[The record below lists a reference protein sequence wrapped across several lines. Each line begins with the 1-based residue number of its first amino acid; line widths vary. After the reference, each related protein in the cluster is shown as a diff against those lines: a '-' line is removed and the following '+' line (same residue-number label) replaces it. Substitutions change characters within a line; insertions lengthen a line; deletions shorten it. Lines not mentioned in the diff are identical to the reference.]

1 MKKKGELEQ
10 EKKEDID
17 HALWDVT
24 SADAKVISSSM
35 QKVTNIFRISG
46 PLKLESSWIQ
56 HWDLN
61 YHTDMQRNEG
71 KEGKFY
77 LMIEKCCY
85 LIAIFNDMRIENI
98 LLSQGFFCL
107 FACLWLLFVVCFV
120 FIWLLLLV
128 NIHNVIF
135 IFGVNSNNRGT
146 ESEA

>member
-24 SADAKVISSSM
+24 SADTKVISSSM
-35 QKVTNIFRISG
+35 QKATNIFRISG

-77 LMIEKCCY
+77 LTEKCCY
-85 LIAIFNDMRIENI
+85 LIAIFNDVRIENI
-98 LLSQGFFCL
+98 LLSQGFFVCL
-107 FACLWLLFVVCFV
+107 HVCGFCLLFVLCSYGSF
-120 FIWLLLLV
+120 
-128 NIHNVIF
+128 
-135 IFGVNSNNRGT
+135 S
-146 ESEA
+146 